1 MVIHNYVL
9 LCTSKYIIVIII
21 LNKLLSI
28 RSIKNEKIIYFILVS
43 LILSLYRSK
52 FLTYIIFVLLEE
64 KF

>member
-28 RSIKNEKIIYFILVS
+28 RSIKNEKIYFILVS

>member
-43 LILSLYRSK
+43 LILS
-52 FLTYIIFVLLEE
+52 FFI
-64 KF
+64 